1 MSASLEN
8 RLEGIF
14 SDIIAI
20 SADGSVCGRENSP
33 SQGGQ
38 GIADIWD
45 RLVYLLVSPPTSP
58 TRWDDWFVYPY
69 LPASLLLCHHSWLSK
84 TTGDL
89 EWKKLLFIPD
99 KGKGRDRITPVQS
112 ARSQSL
118 LSKSDPNTC
127 LSQPFSISAGLFM
140 LKLLYPPPPLPSLHP
155 SFGSF
160 WRTLWNE
167 IIMQNAQNALI
178 LKK

>member
-20 SADGSVCGRENSP
+20 LADESVCGREKPP
-33 SQGGQ
+33 SQRGQ
-38 GIADIWD
+38 

-69 LPASLLLCHHSWLSK
+69 LPAPLLLCYHSWLNK

-99 KGKGRDRITPVQS
+99 KGKGRDRITPVKS

-118 LSKSDPNTC
+118 LSKSDPDTC
-127 LSQPFSISAGLFM
+127 LSQPFPSVRRFM
-140 LKLLYPPPPLPSLHP
+140 
-155 SFGSF
+155 
-160 WRTLWNE
+160 WNQ
-167 IIMQNAQNALI
+167 IIMQNAQKALI